1 MPNACSVAGCKAAV
15 PPEIDAERKCV
26 LHFLLRVEEAC
37 NEMRHEII
45 PGATPERRQEMFTYI
60 AQHGEMLAK
69 VSTSGIRMPDDLK
82 GRILNAFLILINLRE
97 SIDRSVKSQGA
108 KK

>member
-1 MPNACSVAGCKAAV
+1 MPTACSVAGCKSAV

-26 LHFLLRVEEAC
+26 LHFLLRVEETC

-45 PGATPERRQEMFTYI
+45 PGAPAERRQQMFAYI

-97 SIDRSVKSQGA
+97 SIDRAARVQEA

>member
-1 MPNACSVAGCKAAV
+1 MPTACSVTGCKAAV
-15 PPEIDAERKCV
+15 PPEIESERKCV

-45 PGATPERRQEMFTYI
+45 PGISAERRQQIIQYI

-69 VSTSGIRMPDDLK
+69 VSVSGLRMPDDLK
-82 GRILNAFLILINLRE
+82 GRILNSFLILINLRE
-97 SIDRSVKSQGA
+97 SVDRTLKRQEA
-108 KK
+108 RK